1 MTIIACLFSVI
12 ISSQHNRKFLFS
24 FPSYWCTAEEEEVV
38 YETPTKTVDS
48 ETAENVENVEN
59 VEGHTE
65 ATYPHAE
72 SYCDCLQPSEC
83 ATFVDLFHQGR
94 FHELTYFESCGY
106 YEYQPYFCCPP
117 LAAEHAESHEHAD
130 EHADHADHAEGFEY
144 HTEQTITHVEET
156 PERR

>member
-1 MTIIACLFSVI
+1 MAYSFQWLSLLFV
-12 ISSQHNRKFLFS
+12 SSQHNQMFLFS
-24 FPSYWCTAEEEEVV
+24 FHSYWCTAEEEEVV

-48 ETAENVENVEN
+48 ETAETAETAENVEA
-59 VEGHTE
+59 HTE
-65 ATYPHAE
+65 AHAE

-117 LAAEHAESHEHAD
+117 LAAEHAEGHE
-130 EHADHADHAEGFEY
+130 HADHAEGFEY